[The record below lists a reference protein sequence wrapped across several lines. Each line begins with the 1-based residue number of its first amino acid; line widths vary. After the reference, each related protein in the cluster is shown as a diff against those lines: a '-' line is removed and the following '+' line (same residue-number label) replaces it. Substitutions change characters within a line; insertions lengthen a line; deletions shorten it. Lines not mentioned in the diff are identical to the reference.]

1 MDFITIVIDIVN
13 QILTNFDLGYMF
25 TINTL
30 VYITIKTID
39 EFNGDKKV
47 NTLTKRIMLLIAI
60 ILMFIVYKLDGYT
73 NNIILVN
80 SSILAPVF
88 WSWILK
94 PIFNKLG
101 IGYKQIDNTLN

>member
-60 ILMFIVYKLDGYT
+60 ILMFIIYKLDGYT